1 MALFHLYSWEQ
12 IGVFQNMQ
20 RWSLFLRTNRRF
32 PEHAE
37 MKFGV
42 WDIYSGTVS
51 TIGQK
56 SDLPCILR
64 KASAKLVGSSRANKD
79 HQRVLCWAN
88 GQAFLAHLRIAGCR
102 PTSDKAAFH
111 LKDVYR
117 PHSLQLR
124 GLSFCEGDLATHP
137 HKSFTWYKILV
148 EKFFFSQHLEDTV
161 FWLLLLLRTLLSF

>member
-12 IGVFQNMQ
+12 IGISQNTQ

-37 MKFGV
+37 MEVWGARYLFGNS
-42 WDIYSGTVS
+42 IYNWTEE
-51 TIGQK
+51 

-79 HQRVLCWAN
+79 HQRVLSWAN
-88 GQAFLAHLRIAGCR
+88 GQAFLAYLRIAGCR

-111 LKDVYR
+111 LKDVYG
-117 PHSLQLR
+117 PHSLQLK
-124 GLSFCEGDLATHP
+124 GSSFCESDLAMHP
-137 HKSFTWYKILV
+137 HKSFTRYKILV
-148 EKFFFSQHLEDTV
+148 EKFFFS
-161 FWLLLLLRTLLSF
+161 FNI

>member
-1 MALFHLYSWEQ
+1 MEINSEFLFICKWLYFISILENKSVFSRTCRDEVW
-12 IGVFQNMQ
+12 GV
-20 RWSLFLRTNRRF
+20 RYLFRNS
-32 PEHAE
+32 
-37 MKFGV
+37 
-42 WDIYSGTVS
+42 IYNWTEV
-51 TIGQK
+51 
-56 SDLPCILR
+56 SDLQCILR

-88 GQAFLAHLRIAGCR
+88 GQAFLAHQRIAGCR

-117 PHSLQLR
+117 PQSLQLR
-124 GLSFCEGDLATHP
+124 GSSFCEGDLATHP